1 MIQKH
6 KKNNLNFNKI
16 LFGLRSKQVLSLIL
30 FIFTFQKRFWKK
42 MNFYF
47 IFFLF

>member
-16 LFGLRSKQVLSLIL
+16 LFRLRSKQVLSLIL
-30 FIFTFQKRFWKK
+30 FIFMF
-42 MNFYF
+42 
-47 IFFLF
+47 